1 MAKRVLITTDRIG
14 RTDDELGRL
23 LMRNFCYSLAR
34 NEERPAAV
42 MLMNGA
48 VRLACE
54 GSEVLDDLALLVES
68 GVAVKVCGTCLDFLK
83 LTDALAVG
91 DVGSMSD
98 GVAAMLGP
106 DAIVTIA

>member
-1 MAKRVLITTDRIG
+1 VAKRVLISTDRIG

-42 MLMNGA
+42 MLMNSA

-54 GSEVLDDLALLVES
+54 GSEVLDDLALLVEN
-68 GVAVKVCGTCLDFLK
+68 GVTVKVCGTCLDFLT
-83 LTDALAVG
+83 LTDALVVG
-91 DVGSMSD
+91 DVGTMPD
-98 GVAAMLGP
+98 AVAALLGA
-106 DAIVTIA
+106 DDIVTIA

>member
-1 MAKRVLITTDRIG
+1 MAKRVLISTDRIG

-34 NEERPAAV
+34 NGERPSAV

-54 GSEVLDDLALLVES
+54 GSEVLDDLELLVEN
-68 GVAVKVCGTCLDFLK
+68 GVTVKACGTCLDFLK
-83 LTDALAVG
+83 LTDALVVG
-91 DVGSMSD
+91 DVGTMPD
-98 GVAAMLGP
+98 AVAALLGT
-106 DAIVTIA
+106 DDIVTIA